1 MLQGAAL
8 ADLALFAAVG
18 VVLGDLEALAFS
30 AVVLVAG
37 AWVTIRPGRVAVVI
51 LGLVFANVLYWMVPG
66 MLSNLANHASLAS
79 VLAPMA
85 LAATSALGLVVS
97 LVWILRA
104 NRRRAP
110 SRAATVITLA
120 ALVILLGGTA
130 FATFNG
136 SSNAQ
141 GARGDL
147 AISAKNAKFSTS
159 TLSAPAGTVT
169 IDFTNEDLF
178 WHTVTIDQLG
188 VDIRVPVKSQ
198 RAATFNAPAGTYSYR
213 CAIPGHES
221 IGMKGTL
228 TVR

>member
-1 MLQGAAL
+1 M
-8 ADLALFAAVG
+8 
-18 VVLGDLEALAFS
+18 AFS

-66 MLSNLANHASLAS
+66 MASNLANHASLTS

-85 LAATSALGLVVS
+85 LAAASALGLVAS
-97 LVWILRA
+97 LVWLTRS

-110 SRAATVITLA
+110 SRAATVITVA
-120 ALVILLGGTA
+120 ALVVLLSGTA
-130 FATFNG
+130 FAAANG
-136 SSNAQ
+136 STATPRGS
-141 GARGDL
+141 GDL

-169 IDFTNEDLF
+169 VDFTNEDLF